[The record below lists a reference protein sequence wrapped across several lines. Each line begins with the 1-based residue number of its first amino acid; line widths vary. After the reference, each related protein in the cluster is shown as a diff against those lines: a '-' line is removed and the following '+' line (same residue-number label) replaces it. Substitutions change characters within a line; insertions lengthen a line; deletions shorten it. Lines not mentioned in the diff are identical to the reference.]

1 MLQFYVYAY
10 LRNKDSKTAKAGTPY
25 YIGKGCGDRAWKHT
39 TNDVIAQPNDTR
51 DIVIL
56 EHGLTELGAFALER
70 RMIRWWGRID
80 NNTGILRNLTDGGEG
95 TSGYKQSKEHIKKR
109 FTDRKTIK
117 APEVLNTFK
126 CVVCN
131 KIFDRIFSVN
141 NKLKDW
147 KPEHCSL
154 ECSRKTQS
162 SRISSNT
169 VTCRCGQ
176 VTRPCNLK
184 RHQNKCKMFTELLD
198 NTK

>member
-131 KIFDRIFSVN
+131 KIFDKIFSVN